1 MGVRKMLCIFL
12 KYANVITLTDEIADL
27 TIKIRRSSKIK
38 LPDAVIAATSLN
50 DDLILVTRNDKD
62 FRNVQDLEIY
72 NPFK

>member
-1 MGVRKMLCIFL
+1 MLCIFL